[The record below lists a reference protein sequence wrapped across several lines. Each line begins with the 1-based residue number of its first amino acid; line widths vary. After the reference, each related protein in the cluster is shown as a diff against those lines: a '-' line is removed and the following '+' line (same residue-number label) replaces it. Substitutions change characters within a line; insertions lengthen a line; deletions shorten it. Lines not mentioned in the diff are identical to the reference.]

1 MDSKSIT
8 YGDFTN
14 DASYPFDHNMPKHIQ
29 SIGNEEDDTATDGNM
44 GIFGMTNESEL
55 GLQEPHTNQTVS
67 VSNAKPITTLSSSIS
82 FTNRHGR
89 KIMLK
94 RKNKVLESDVK
105 VDSTHGSKILFTNND
120 NQFSDFVGKKNI
132 ITGDSEYGININ
144 ELLDN
149 INKNKNKLL
158 LQRNE
163 KVESCEATN
172 SEDVLGNTQTQGAI
186 ADKLWVE
193 KYRPNSFFNLVGNE
207 KLNRRILKWL
217 KHWDPVV
224 FAEALNDN
232 FYDKEDLLSDPFQR
246 PSKKILMIHGPP
258 GIGKTSV
265 AHVLATQCGFN
276 IMEINASDE
285 RSGDKIKMKL
295 NNILF
300 NQSFNGKP
308 NVLVCDEIDG
318 AIESGFIKY
327 LLDILQADNKATQQ
341 YVTASSSFSHS
352 GNKTNLQNEK
362 KKHMRRILKRPIIA
376 ICNNLYSKPLEK
388 LRQHCEI
395 IPFNKP
401 SEKSVAD
408 RLEDV
413 LCKENLQITKKSMM
427 KMIEICDS
435 DIRNCLNNLQFLS
448 MNATADEKSP
458 PNSSNIIDL
467 FKEDSE
473 TLEKDIPLAWYQV
486 VNQIF
491 QKFTNIDSNTMFANL
506 MNKLELQNSSSNIE
520 RIINGCF
527 DNYHKVRYSDVGLQ
541 KPSKVADWL
550 HFYDTINKS
559 MYSGNNEGHELGRY
573 ATTVPMIFHQF
584 FGDVENSSKYT
595 KAFRDN
601 NNSNNRSSISNFQF
615 NNIHFELLTHQKK
628 VESMINSMR
637 NSISPCQLLVF
648 YNKHMS
654 LFNLEVA
661 PYLSELLNT
670 EYLKTIKNPVT
681 RNTVMSESVL
691 PLLQHFHI
699 FLKLDAESATKVK
712 MYPPL
717 NELATID
724 PVINLNHRNQPE
736 QQYQHKS
743 PTEAYKKSPVSISVE
758 NAHKHII
765 AKLEELK
772 IKNMKHSPL
781 SSSAS
786 SGLSANG
793 YNKQNERIL
802 KRANPSEDQ
811 IENKKRKVNDS
822 KDGSASKTVDFFKKK
837 YASTPSSNVS
847 AKLGP
852 GQDGKASYS
861 GRIWVK
867 YKEGFSNAV
876 RKKITWETFF
886 E

>member
-8 YGDFTN
+8 YGDFT
-14 DASYPFDHNMPKHIQ
+14 DAVSYPFEQDEKKDTQ
-29 SIGNEEDDTATDGNM
+29 VIGNKENDTATNGSM
-44 GIFGMTNESEL
+44 GIFGIRNESDL
-55 GLQEPHTNQTVS
+55 GLQNPDTNS
-67 VSNAKPITTLSSSIS
+67 PIPFSNAESIRTLSSSIS

-89 KIMLK
+89 KIVLK
-94 RKNKVLESDVK
+94 RKQKVSESDDADSINVK
-105 VDSTHGSKILFTNND
+105 TTLFTNND

-144 ELLDN
+144 KLLDK
-149 INKNKNKLL
+149 INKDKISVEKTSQKDPSELTTNK
-158 LQRNE
+158 
-163 KVESCEATN
+163 
-172 SEDVLGNTQTQGAI
+172 DVSKTSQKERAI

-193 KYRPNSFFNLVGNE
+193 KYRPHNFFNLVGNE
-207 KLNRRILKWL
+207 RLNRRILKWL

-224 FAEALNDN
+224 FAEALHES
-232 FYDKEDLLSDPFQR
+232 FYDKEELLSDPFQR
-246 PSKKILMIHGPP
+246 PNKKILMIHGPP

-308 NVLVCDEIDG
+308 NLLVCDEIDG
-318 AIESGFIKY
+318 AVESGFIKY
-327 LLDILQADNKATQQ
+327 LLDILQADTKATQQ
-341 YVTASSSFSHS
+341 YALASSSFSHG
-352 GNKTNLQNEK
+352 GNKTNLHNEK
-362 KKHMRRILKRPIIA
+362 KKLMRKILKRPIIA

-395 IPFNKP
+395 IPFSKP

-413 LCKENLQITKKSMM
+413 LCKENMQITKKSMM

-448 MNATADEKSP
+448 MNFTANKRSP
-458 PNSSNIIDL
+458 SQSTNVIDL

-473 TLEKDIPLAWYQV
+473 SLEKDIPLAWYQV

-491 QKFTNIDSNTMFANL
+491 QKFTNIDSNTMFTNL
-506 MNKLELQNSSSNIE
+506 MSKLELQNSSSNIE

-527 DNYHKVRYSDVGLQ
+527 DNYHKVRYSDIGLQ

-559 MYSGNNEGHELGRY
+559 LYSGNSGGHELGRY

-595 KAFRDN
+595 EVLRSSN
-601 NNSNNRSSISNFQF
+601 NNNNNTRSSISSFQF
-615 NNIHFELLTHQKK
+615 NNIGFELLAHQKK
-628 VESMINSMR
+628 IESMINSMR
-637 NSISPCQLLVF
+637 SSISPCQLFVF

-661 PYLSELLNT
+661 PYLSELLNI
-670 EYLKTIKNPVT
+670 EYLKAIKNPVT
-681 RNTVMSESVL
+681 RNTVMNESVL

-699 FLKLDAESATKVK
+699 FLKLDAESTTKVK

-717 NELATID
+717 NDLATIK
-724 PVINLNHRNQPE
+724 PVINLNHRDQVQRQH
-736 QQYQHKS
+736 QQKS
-743 PTEAYKKSPVSISVE
+743 FTEGYEKSRVPVSVE

-772 IKNMKHSPL
+772 IKNIKSLALP
-781 SSSAS
+781 SSTSV
-786 SGLSANG
+786 GVPANG
-793 YNKQNERIL
+793 INRENENFL
-802 KRANPSEDQ
+802 KRANPNDDKSK
-811 IENKKRKVNDS
+811 NKRLKTNDD
-822 KDGSASKTVDFFKKK
+822 KDGSASTTVDFFKKK

-847 AKLGP
+847 SKSATN
-852 GQDGKASYS
+852 QDTKSAND
-861 GRIWVK
+861 GRIWIK